1 LVYRFS
7 SLFRPSRRVRR
18 LIAID
23 ETVLKISC
31 GAAIAVQ
38 KITGLTLNLQD
49 SLVYSY
55 KPPNPS
61 GRPEEGREPVN
72 QYPDLFP

>member
-1 LVYRFS
+1 LGNGKVGITF
-7 SLFRPSRRVRR
+7 LPPAF
-18 LIAID
+18 
-23 ETVLKISC
+23 LKISC